1 MRARLKMPA
10 MRKASPVIVTLVL
23 AMLLGSCAMTPQ
35 QRAQQMDPMLAAAG
49 FKQYPGDTAQKL
61 QTLQNL
67 PPLKVRRY
75 TAKDGALRFW
85 VSDPYGCQC
94 LYVGNQAAYQ
104 RYEAI
109 RIQNRLA
116 EEQQEAAEENL
127 EASQTL
133 MMPPFGFGPAF
144 EFGY

>member
-1 MRARLKMPA
+1 MRRIY
-10 MRKASPVIVTLVL
+10 PVIFIFT
-23 AMLLGSCAMTPQ
+23 AAALLGSCSMTPQ

-49 FKQYPGDTAQKL
+49 FKLYPADDPQKA
-61 QTLQNL
+61 QTLKNL

-75 TAKDGALRFW
+75 TGKDGKLRFW
-85 VSDPYGCQC
+85 VSDPYQCQC
-94 LYVGNQAAYQ
+94 LYVGNEGAYQ

-116 EEQQEAAEENL
+116 EEQQEAAEENMAAT
-127 EASQTL
+127 EDL
-133 MMPPFGFGPAF
+133 MMPPFGFGPGF